1 MTALHYINRAQRLY
15 VMRSG
20 SGFSCYGFDVAERKR
35 RGITEWITGAPAPWS
50 GRIGTKRHYAALQAA
65 FKAGA
70 AHNRA
75 TGKRCPVDLEPALI
89 GLEGKRVQVTGADGY
104 RSRFT
109 VGKSMGWMPC
119 HLEIKT
125 RRSLGGCAVYLPKGA
140 AVAVVGA

>member
-1 MTALHYINRAQRLY
+1 MRDLHSINRAQRLY

-20 SGFSCYGFDVAERKR
+20 SGFSCYGFEVAERKR
-35 RGITEWITGAPAPWS
+35 RGIMEWLTGQPSPWS

-89 GLEGKRVQVTGADGY
+89 GLEGKRVEVAAPDGT
-104 RSRFT
+104 RSRFY
-109 VGKSMGWMPC
+109 VGKSTGWMPC

-125 RRSLGGCAVYLPKGA
+125 RRSMGGCAVYLPKGTT
-140 AVAVVGA
+140 VRVVSA